1 MSRERFAEIS
11 LATGIVLCT
20 NAVAA
25 IFLPGGWLGFLIMSP
40 VLVVTVAVWA
50 LLAKKRFAQLLIS
63 VGCGQLGA
71 ALIFWLP
78 SFFFGDHYF
87 NSWLLVG
94 LGAGYLLAGLVM
106 KAWERRVS
114 VSQ

>member
-1 MSRERFAEIS
+1 MSRERFAEIIV
-11 LATGIVLCT
+11 ATIILLGT
-20 NAVAA
+20 NAVAS
-25 IFLPGGWLGFLIMSP
+25 IFLPGGWLGYFIMSP
-40 VLVVTVAVWA
+40 ALVATIVVGSYI
-50 LLAKKRFAQLLIS
+50 LKKRFTQALIS
-63 VGCGQLGA
+63 MAVGLLGA
-71 ALIFWLP
+71 ALIVWLP

-94 LGAGYLLAGLVM
+94 LGAGYLLAGLFM